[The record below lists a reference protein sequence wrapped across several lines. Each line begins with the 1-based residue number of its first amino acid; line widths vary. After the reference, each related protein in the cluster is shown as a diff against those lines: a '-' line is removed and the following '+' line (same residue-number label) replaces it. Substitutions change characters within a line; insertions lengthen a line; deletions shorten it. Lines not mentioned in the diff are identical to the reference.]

1 MSAGVEQKPKNPRN
15 QVQNGP
21 VNPKDTVTDEEFDR
35 YMQTNQAATQQGYT
49 SGPNMAAPD
58 SYMAAS
64 YYPYSFQY
72 TMPGSETTW
81 STAGDNFNFSNYQYD
96 STYASADYYNQ
107 PGTTPPY
114 LNQSFNFFPGNADF
128 VTGSWGNSSAAP
140 QQGQA
145 TQQSRNQP
153 QPPPQAPAQGTSY
166 YDYSRGY
173 PGAQT
178 AGAPGQRGG
187 YQGINGLEHDGKAHG
202 MKAVEQGM
210 SGLSIG
216 TAGDKVNAG
225 AVGMVRDSGRPE
237 DSVKVAS
244 QVPTTNITQPAS
256 IAPPAASVS
265 AAPKPQSWAA
275 IASKP
280 AKPQPKVK
288 AKTGSHAPVPTQ
300 LPPMKQT
307 MTIGTWNG
315 GDKNAKNQP
324 GGPQGQPQMSAGGQ
338 QQQQHQQQSGGSVQG
353 PRGGN
358 QGQGGQGGGG
368 GNHQQGQ
375 GQQQRPQAHV
385 QPQRWSNPSNQ
396 HGRGDAGNTSY
407 ASRTNASSSGGGGTA
422 GLTPISAPAGGQPS
436 GPPALANPVLEK
448 LRSANEY
455 NPNSFAIDIKN
466 SRMFI
471 IKSYSEDD
479 IHRSIKYG
487 IWCSTEHGNKRLDQ
501 AFRERKGKGP
511 IYLLY
516 SVNGSGH
523 FCGIAQMISGVD
535 YNVNTGVWAQDK
547 WKGRFDVKW
556 VYVKDVPNSQLRHI
570 RLENNDN
577 KPVTNSRDTQEVP
590 LEKAKQVVKIIHSYR
605 HTTSIF
611 DDFGHYEKRQEEEN
625 TQRKAPAPA
634 TRGRG
639 PRN

>member
-1 MSAGVEQKPKNPRN
+1 MSAGVEQKPKTQRS

-21 VNPKDTVTDEEFDR
+21 VNTKDTVTDEEFDR
-35 YMQTNQAATQQGYT
+35 YMQTTNQASQGYN

-58 SYMAAS
+58 SYMAS

-81 STAGDNFNFSNYQYD
+81 STAGDNFNFNNYQYD
-96 STYASADYYNQ
+96 SSTYAADYYNQ

-128 VTGSWGNSSAAP
+128 VTGSWGNSSAP
-140 QQGQA
+140 QGQGQA
-145 TQQSRNQP
+145 QQGTSRNQ
-153 QPPPQAPAQGTSY
+153 AQGTSY

-178 AGAPGQRGG
+178 AAAGQRGG

-216 TAGDKVNAG
+216 TAGDKQTAG
-225 AVGMVRDSGRPE
+225 AGALARDSSGRPDQ
-237 DSVKVAS
+237 DSAKPVLQA
-244 QVPTTNITQPAS
+244 PTTNITQPAS
-256 IAPPAASVS
+256 SAPPAAST

-288 AKTGSHAPVPTQ
+288 AKTGTHAPVPTQ

-315 GDKNAKNQP
+315 GDKNAKNQA
-324 GGPQGQPQMSAGGQ
+324 GGGQQGQAQVSPGGQ
-338 QQQQHQQQSGGSVQG
+338 QQQQQQSGSMQG
-353 PRGGN
+353 QRGGN
-358 QGQGGQGGGG
+358 QGQGGQGGGQ
-368 GNHQQGQ
+368 QQGQ
-375 GQQQRPQAHV
+375 GQSQRPQAHV

-407 ASRTNASSSGGGGTA
+407 ASRTNASNSSTA
-422 GLTPISAPAGGQPS
+422 GLTPISAPSGQNTATPA
-436 GPPALANPVLEK
+436 PPNPVLEK

-455 NPNSFAIDIKN
+455 NPGSFALDIKN

-523 FCGIAQMISGVD
+523 FCGVAQMISMVD

-590 LEKAKQVVKIIHSYR
+590 LEKAKQVVKIIHQYR

-625 TQRKAPAPA
+625 TQRKP
-634 TRGRG
+634 TNNRRGG
-639 PRN
+639 GPPRN